1 MTVEFDAS
9 FARSIDKIKD
19 RRILSRIAASIEK
32 VEAAATLQEI
42 PNLKKLSGFKE
53 YYRIKV
59 GDFRLGFE
67 ITDNSIIRF
76 ILVAHRKEIYRKF
89 P

>member
-9 FARSIDKIKD
+9 FARSLDKIKD
-19 RRILSRIAASIEK
+19 RRILSRIVASIEK

-42 PNLKKLSGFKE
+42 PNLKMLSGFKE
-53 YYRIKV
+53 YFKV

-67 ITDNSIIRF
+67 IIPTIASSDSF
-76 ILVAHRKEIYRKF
+76 W
-89 P
+89 

>member
-9 FARSIDKIKD
+9 FARSLDKIKD
-19 RRILSRIAASIEK
+19 RRILSRIVASIEK

-67 ITDNSIIRF
+67 IIPTTASSDSF
-76 ILVAHRKEIYRKF
+76 W
-89 P
+89 

>member
-9 FARSIDKIKD
+9 FARSLDKIKD
-19 RRILSRIAASIEK
+19 RRILSRIVASIEK

-42 PNLKKLSGFKE
+42 PILKMLSGFKE

-67 ITDNSIIRF
+67 IIPTTASSDSF
-76 ILVAHRKEIYRKF
+76 W
-89 P
+89 